1 MPKGDPPAGGWS
13 VVSWSYGTVGV
24 ADRGAASLDSEE
36 LADIRDPTDP
46 PMTIHRKIN
55 AAPHVLLNEFL
66 NRG

>member
-1 MPKGDPPAGGWS
+1 
-13 VVSWSYGTVGV
+13 VSWSHGTVGV